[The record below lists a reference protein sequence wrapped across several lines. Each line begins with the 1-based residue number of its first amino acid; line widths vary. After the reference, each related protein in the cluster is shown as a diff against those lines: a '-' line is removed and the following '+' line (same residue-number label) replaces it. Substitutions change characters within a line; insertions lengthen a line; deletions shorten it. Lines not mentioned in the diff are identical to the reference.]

1 MEDTKKNEMW
11 GKVMAPLAG
20 FLAIVLV
27 AFLIILKLLESGVI
41 GTVMAMILICVI
53 VAAVFG
59 GIFMVIKSILDQ
71 IRSVINGKVSEN
83 TKVAEKAKKLAD
95 REDGIG
101 EMVRSIETS
110 VSSIE
115 LVLGGIRKAVD
126 ELEGVSSDF
135 QQIFSE
141 MSESMDQ
148 TADAVDTITGNTVS
162 QASETADMK
171 EKVDAISV
179 SIDHISSNIEDLTK
193 SAQTMREYNRSA
205 EQIMQELIAISE
217 ESGVAIENVRKQT
230 DLTNQSAQQI
240 RTATE
245 IIAGISSQTNL
256 LALNASIE
264 AARAGEHGKGFA
276 VVAEEIRTLADQSRE
291 STEQINHVVNVLLDN
306 SSNSVQIT
314 EQVSEAFSRQNEKI
328 RDTEEIFKSLNREI
342 EQVGDAIGGIG
353 TEVGDLE
360 NHKSVIEN
368 GVTSLT
374 ASADENAKSAE
385 VTTDN
390 MGRLRGVVQ
399 ECDGVKAHIVS
410 VSDELIGYI
419 RKFSD
424 GSILDKF
431 GAGKNR

>member
-1 MEDTKKNEMW
+1 
-11 GKVMAPLAG
+11 
-20 FLAIVLV
+20 
-27 AFLIILKLLESGVI
+27 
-41 GTVMAMILICVI
+41 
-53 VAAVFG
+53 
-59 GIFMVIKSILDQ
+59 
-71 IRSVINGKVSEN
+71 
-83 TKVAEKAKKLAD
+83 
-95 REDGIG
+95 
-101 EMVRSIETS
+101 MVRSIETS

-126 ELEGVSSDF
+126 ELEGVSGDF

-193 SAQTMREYNRSA
+193 SAQAMREYNRSA

-217 ESGVAIENVRKQT
+217 ESGVAIET

-328 RDTEEIFKSLNREI
+328 HDTEEIFKSLNREI

-390 MGRLRGVVQ
+390 MGRLRGVVK

>member
-126 ELEGVSSDF
+126 ELEGVSGDF

-141 MSESMDQ
+141 MSESMD
-148 TADAVDTITGNTVS
+148 

-193 SAQTMREYNRSA
+193 SAQAMREYNRSA

-230 DLTNQSAQQI
+230 DLTNQSALQI

-328 RDTEEIFKSLNREI
+328 HDTEEIFKSLNREI

-390 MGRLRGVVQ
+390 MGRLRGVVK

>member
-1 MEDTKKNEMW
+1 MRASRLP
-11 GKVMAPLAG
+11 G
-20 FLAIVLV
+20 
-27 AFLIILKLLESGVI
+27 
-41 GTVMAMILICVI
+41 
-53 VAAVFG
+53 
-59 GIFMVIKSILDQ
+59 
-71 IRSVINGKVSEN
+71 
-83 TKVAEKAKKLAD
+83 
-95 REDGIG
+95 
-101 EMVRSIETS
+101 
-110 VSSIE
+110 
-115 LVLGGIRKAVD
+115 
-126 ELEGVSSDF
+126 
-135 QQIFSE
+135 
-141 MSESMDQ
+141 
-148 TADAVDTITGNTVS
+148 
-162 QASETADMK
+162 QASTA
-171 EKVDAISV
+171 
-179 SIDHISSNIEDLTK
+179 
-193 SAQTMREYNRSA
+193 
-205 EQIMQELIAISE
+205 
-217 ESGVAIENVRKQT
+217 
-230 DLTNQSAQQI
+230 
-240 RTATE
+240 
-245 IIAGISSQTNL
+245 
-256 LALNASIE
+256 
-264 AARAGEHGKGFA
+264 KGFA

-431 GAGKNR
+431 GTGKTDKHLAGTQEVLLQRAVLRLSVKWL